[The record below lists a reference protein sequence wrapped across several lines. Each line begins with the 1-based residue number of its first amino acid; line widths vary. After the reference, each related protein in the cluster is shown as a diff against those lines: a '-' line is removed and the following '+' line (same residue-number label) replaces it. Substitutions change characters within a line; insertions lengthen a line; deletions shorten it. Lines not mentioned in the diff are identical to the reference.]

1 MNHHKED
8 EINQTKSSKESACI
22 DERTQRETN
31 KMIKLIQQAKQMKKL
46 GPNVDMTPASVTKF
60 KSGGGQSYCVK
71 LNQKSESLNRHK
83 LQGAIG

>member
-1 MNHHKED
+1 
-8 EINQTKSSKESACI
+8 
-22 DERTQRETN
+22 
-31 KMIKLIQQAKQMKKL
+31 MIKLIQQAKQMKKL

-60 KSGGGQSYCVK
+60 KSGGGQSYVIK